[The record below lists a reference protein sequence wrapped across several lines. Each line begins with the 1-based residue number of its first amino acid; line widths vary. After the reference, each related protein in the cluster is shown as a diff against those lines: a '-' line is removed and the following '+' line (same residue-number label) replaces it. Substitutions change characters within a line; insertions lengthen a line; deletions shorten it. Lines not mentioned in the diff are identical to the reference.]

1 MILTIDTMAKRYKLL
16 PSEILSRS
24 STFDLYIM
32 DAAIAYHNYQLAKA
46 EGKTPEMS
54 EDELLEILKK
64 SKNETVPDIGE

>member
-1 MILTIDTMAKRYKLL
+1 
-16 PSEILSRS
+16 
-24 STFDLYIM
+24 M